1 MRSDALTI
9 RAATSSD
16 TGAIRRL
23 AASTSRPRPR
33 GPLLVAE
40 HDGEMLAAIAVSS
53 GAVIT
58 DPGSPV
64 ADIVRGLRRR
74 RYQLLRQ
81 NGDAGAARALRRTQA
96 PAARLAA

>member
-1 MRSDALTI
+1 MRSDAMTI
-9 RAATSSD
+9 RAATSAD

-40 HDGEMLAAIAVSS
+40 HDGDMLAAIAVSS

-58 DPGSPV
+58 DPGRPV
-64 ADIVRGLRRR
+64 ADIVHGLRRR

-81 NGDAGAARALRRTQA
+81 NGDVGAARTLLRH
-96 PAARLAA
+96 LAAAPIAA

>member
-1 MRSDALTI
+1 MRSDAMTI
-9 RAATSSD
+9 RAATSAD
-16 TGAIRRL
+16 TDAVRRL

-40 HDGEMLAAIAVSS
+40 HDGDMLAAIAVSS

-58 DPGSPV
+58 DPGRPA
-64 ADIVRGLRRR
+64 ADVVRDLRRR

-81 NGDAGAARALRRTQA
+81 NGGVGEAHTLLRRLGATPRVA
-96 PAARLAA
+96 

>member
-1 MRSDALTI
+1 MSSDATTI
-9 RAATSSD
+9 RAATSAD
-16 TGAIRRL
+16 TDAVTRL

-58 DPGSPV
+58 DPGDSV
-64 ADIVRGLRRR
+64 ADVIRGLRRR

-81 NGDAGAARALRRTQA
+81 NGDVGAARTLLC
-96 PAARLAA
+96 RLASMPLTA